1 MFEELVVAEFV
12 GEDVGE
18 EARLEV
24 AEGLGICTHS

>member
-1 MFEELVVAEFV
+1 MFEELVVAEVV

-24 AEGLGICTHS
+24 AEGPGVCTHS